1 MRRFTVILHLLV
13 LSALACAAIA
23 APLEGKA
30 GELQAEQSIV
40 LVAGATGRL
49 GRYVIAAL
57 AQEGFAVRG
66 LTRDPAAALEKDG
79 DRYLPIWINTPEATA
94 IALGHDGIRPER
106 PLTHDL
112 LTSLIEELGAQ
123 VSEVVVT
130 ELRGGTFY
138 ADLRLKVG
146 DEIHSISSRPSDAVA
161 IAVRT
166 DAPVFASRDLLD
178 EAGVHIRDEEDED
191 EIAKFREFLDR
202 IEPEDFEHGKQQ

>member
-1 MRRFTVILHLLV
+1 MTDPVPMDLVGIRIELPTNTPILLLR
-13 LSALACAAIA
+13 
-23 APLEGKA
+23 EH
-30 GELQAEQSIV
+30 
-40 LVAGATGRL
+40 
-49 GRYVIAAL
+49 
-57 AQEGFAVRG
+57 
-66 LTRDPAAALEKDG
+66 DG

-94 IALGHDGIRPER
+94 IALAHDGIRPER

-112 LTSLIEELGAQ
+112 VTSLIEELGAQ

-146 DEIHSISSRPSDAVA
+146 DDIHSISSRPSDAVA

-191 EIAKFREFLDR
+191 EIAKFKEFLDR
-202 IEPEDFEHGKQQ
+202 IEPEDFEHGSQQ

>member
-1 MRRFTVILHLLV
+1 MTDPVPMDLVGIRIELPTNTPILLLR
-13 LSALACAAIA
+13 
-23 APLEGKA
+23 EH
-30 GELQAEQSIV
+30 
-40 LVAGATGRL
+40 
-49 GRYVIAAL
+49 
-57 AQEGFAVRG
+57 
-66 LTRDPAAALEKDG
+66 DG

-94 IALGHDGIRPER
+94 IALAHDGIRPER

-112 LTSLIEELGAQ
+112 VTSLIEELGAQ

-146 DEIHSISSRPSDAVA
+146 DDIHSISSRPSDAVA

-202 IEPEDFEHGKQQ
+202 IEPEDFEHGQQQ